1 MKRTGQIEI
10 SPRSKNFYKQPL
22 ETLMRMP
29 IVVKEGA
36 LVADIIILEAE
47 AVSAT
52 RCWSEHLCNPTA
64 VLFQANDSPSQNL
77 IQQWQRAVSPGKQ
90 ISGQFSSVNPR
101 NSNRPSARMELDILT

>member
-1 MKRTGQIEI
+1 
-10 SPRSKNFYKQPL
+10 
-22 ETLMRMP
+22 MRMP

-36 LVADIIILEAE
+36 LVPHIIILDAK

-52 RCWSEHLCNPTA
+52 RCRSEHLCNPTA

-77 IQQWQRAVSPGKQ
+77 IQQWQRALSPGKQ

-101 NSNRPSARMELDILT
+101 NSNRPSVRMELDILT